1 MKYDLD
7 YYNFTVFP
15 NKEGEE
21 YDEDRS
27 MMGFEGN
34 ELYIAGDITFNNKE
48 RIGFAIPVALFRV
61 SADLVDEDNTD
72 ILILNPKAQKLAT
85 KFEFSLRPNTIQF
98 DADISNYGEK
108 CAAVIEEGVN
118 QGVKITASKIIDDLK
133 VAIT

>member
-1 MKYDLD
+1 M
-7 YYNFTVFP
+7 
-15 NKEGEE
+15 
-21 YDEDRS
+21 
-27 MMGFEGN
+27 
-34 ELYIAGDITFNNKE
+34 
-48 RIGFAIPVALFRV
+48 

-98 DADISNYGEK
+98 DADINNYGEK

>member
-34 ELYIAGDITFNNKE
+34 ELQIVGNITFNNKE
-48 RIGFAIPVALFRV
+48 RIGFAIPVKLFRV

-72 ILILNPKAQKLAT
+72 ILILNPKAQKLTT
-85 KFEFSLRPNTIQF
+85 KFEFSLSPNAIHF
-98 DADISNYGEK
+98 DADTSNYGEK

-118 QGVKITASKIIDDLK
+118 QGVKITASKIIDDFK